1 MRDRIYFRND
11 RCLRHKSLRRN
22 NLILSSGLPQVMRQH
37 YTAASRRDRER
48 RAGVIREEIIHGKN
62 LPTRIQRFTP
72 SKATE
77 LCTAAYTIAKALKT
91 IVLTIVQLLL
101 AILWRD
107 RERRAGVIREEILYG
122 KNLPTRIQRLTPSNA
137 LALHRCLYDS
147 KSVKNDCISNCLAF
161 TCNIMMSSVEANPDS
176 HGKKYPRG

>member
-22 NLILSSGLPQVMRQH
+22 NFILSSGLPQVMRQH

-48 RAGVIREEIIHGKN
+48 RAGVIREEIIYGKN
-62 LPTRIQRFTP
+62 LPTRIQWFTP
-72 SKATE
+72 SNATE

-101 AILWRD
+101 VILWRD
-107 RERRAGVIREEILYG
+107 RENGTGVIRGDIFAVNISDL
-122 KNLPTRIQRLTPSNA
+122 KTRPSDFE
-137 LALHRCLYDS
+137 RC
-147 KSVKNDCISNCLAF
+147 SVLSEVIIIF
-161 TCNIMMSSVEANPDS
+161 M
-176 HGKKYPRG
+176 KKQK

>member
-22 NLILSSGLPQVMRQH
+22 NFILSSGLPQVMRQH
-37 YTAASRRDRER
+37 YPAASRRDRER
-48 RAGVIREEIIHGKN
+48 RAGVIREEIIYGKN

-91 IVLTIVQLLL
+91 IVLAIVQLLL

-107 RERRAGVIREEILYG
+107 RENGTGVIRDDIFAVNISDL
-122 KNLPTRIQRLTPSNA
+122 KPRPSDFERGPVPNEG
-137 LALHRCLYDS
+137 
-147 KSVKNDCISNCLAF
+147 IIIF
-161 TCNIMMSSVEANPDS
+161 M
-176 HGKKYPRG
+176 KKQK

>member
-37 YTAASRRDRER
+37 YTAAYTIAKALKTIVLTIVQLLLAILWRDRQR
-48 RAGVIREEIIHGKN
+48 RARITREDMIHGKN
-62 LPTRIQRFTP
+62 LPTRIQRFTQ

-101 AILWRD
+101 VILWRD
-107 RERRAGVIREEILYG
+107 RENGTGVIRGDIFAVNISDL
-122 KNLPTRIQRLTPSNA
+122 KPRPSDSE
-137 LALHRCLYDS
+137 RCPVLS
-147 KSVKNDCISNCLAF
+147 GVIIIF
-161 TCNIMMSSVEANPDS
+161 M
-176 HGKKYPRG
+176 KKQK

>member
-22 NLILSSGLPQVMRQH
+22 HLILSRGLPQVMRQH

-48 RAGVIREEIIHGKN
+48 RAGVTRDDIITVNN
-62 LPTRIQRFTP
+62 LHTRIQRFTQ

-77 LCTAAYTIAKALKT
+77 LYTAAYTIAKALKT
-91 IVLTIVQLLL
+91 IVLTIVQLFL

-107 RERRAGVIREEILYG
+107 RENGTGVIRGDIFAVNISDL
-122 KNLPTRIQRLTPSNA
+122 KPRA
-137 LALHRCLYDS
+137 LDS
-147 KSVKNDCISNCLAF
+147 ELVPF
-161 TCNIMMSSVEANPDS
+161 PQ
-176 HGKKYPRG
+176 